1 MLQDLL
7 DFAGSIGSAFAIALP
22 TLCYISGS
30 ACLLGSLFGLY
41 SRAKGATGAGSSF
54 PVCIAL
60 IAAGASLLSFSE
72 FLNMGNATLGLSA
85 RTSVGGVNSAGQV
98 TFSADSLKSA
108 ISQGPTATLA
118 AMLHVFRYYFM
129 SYGAFWVYVSIMR
142 ELNSMK
148 GRSNTSTTTNIC
160 MGLGGFFLMN
170 ADTIGPAL
178 AKKLHLLS
186 S

>member
-30 ACLLGSLFGLY
+30 ACLLGSLFGIY
-41 SRAKGATGAGSSF
+41 SRGKGSTGAGSSL

-60 IAAGASLLSFSE
+60 IAAGATLLSFPE

-85 RTSVGGVNSAGQV
+85 TATVGGVNSGGQT

-129 SYGAFWVYVSIMR
+129 SYGAFWVYVSIIR
-142 ELNSMK
+142 QLNAMK
-148 GRSNTSTTTNIC
+148 GRSNTSTTTNLC
-160 MGLGGFFLMN
+160 MVFGGFLLMN

-178 AKKLHLLS
+178 ATKLHLLS

>member
-7 DFAGSIGSAFAIALP
+7 DFAGAIGRTFAIALP
-22 TLCYISGS
+22 TLFYISGS

-41 SRAKGATGAGSSF
+41 SRGNGATGAGSSF
-54 PVCIAL
+54 AVCVAL
-60 IAAGASLLSFSE
+60 ITAGASLLSFPE

-85 RTSVGGVNSAGQV
+85 RTSVGGLNSAGQV
-98 TFSADSLKSA
+98 TFSSDSLKSA
-108 ISQGPTATLA
+108 ISQGPTAALA

-129 SYGAFWVYVSIMR
+129 SYGAFWVYVSIIR
-142 ELNSMK
+142 QLNTMK
-148 GRSNTSTTTNIC
+148 GRSNTSTTTNLC
-160 MGLGGFFLMN
+160 MVLGGFLLMN

>member
-30 ACLLGSLFGLY
+30 VCLLASLFGLY
-41 SRAKGATGAGSSF
+41 SRGNGATGAASSL
-54 PVCIAL
+54 PVCVAL
-60 IAAGASLLSFSE
+60 IAAGASLLSFPD
-72 FLNMGNATLGLSA
+72 FLNMGNTTLGLSA
-85 RTSVGGVNSAGQV
+85 KASVGGVNSAGQV
-98 TFSADSLKSA
+98 TFSSDSLKSA

-118 AMLHVFRYYFM
+118 PILHVFRYYFM

-142 ELNSMK
+142 QLNSMK
-148 GRSNTSTTTNIC
+148 GRSNTSTTTNLC
-160 MGLGGFFLMN
+160 MVIGGFFLMN

>member
-30 ACLLGSLFGLY
+30 ACLLGSLFGIY
-41 SRAKGATGAGSSF
+41 SRGKGSTGAGSSL

-60 IAAGASLLSFSE
+60 IAAGATLLSFAE
-72 FLNMGNATLGLSA
+72 FLNMGSATLGFSTTA
-85 RTSVGGVNSAGQV
+85 TMGGVNSGGQT

-108 ISQGPTATLA
+108 ISQGPTATLT
-118 AMLHVFRYYFM
+118 AMMHVFRYYFM

-142 ELNSMK
+142 QLNSMK
-148 GRSNTSTTTNIC
+148 GRSNTSTTTNLC
-160 MGLGGFFLMN
+160 MVFGGFLLMN
-170 ADTIGPAL
+170 ADTLGPAL

>member
-30 ACLLGSLFGLY
+30 ACLLASLFGLY
-41 SRAKGATGAGSSF
+41 SRGNGATGAASSL
-54 PVCIAL
+54 PVCVAL
-60 IAAGASLLSFSE
+60 IAAGASLLSFPD
-72 FLNMGNATLGLSA
+72 FLNMGNTTLGLSA
-85 RTSVGGVNSAGQV
+85 RTSVGVNSAGQV
-98 TFSADSLKSA
+98 TFSSDSLKSA
-108 ISQGPTATLA
+108 ISPGPTATLA
-118 AMLHVFRYYFM
+118 AILHVFRYYFM

-142 ELNSMK
+142 QLNTMK
-148 GRSNTSTTTNIC
+148 GRSNTSTTTNLC
-160 MGLGGFFLMN
+160 MVLGGFLLMN

>member
-30 ACLLGSLFGLY
+30 AFLLGSLFGLY
-41 SRAKGATGAGSSF
+41 SRGNGATGTASSL
-54 PVCIAL
+54 PVCVAL
-60 IAAGASLLSFSE
+60 IAAGASLLSFPD
-72 FLNMGNATLGLSA
+72 FLNMGNTTLGLSA
-85 RTSVGGVNSAGQV
+85 RTSVGVNSAGQV
-98 TFSADSLKSA
+98 TFSSDSLKSA
-108 ISQGPTATLA
+108 ISQGPTATLTA
-118 AMLHVFRYYFM
+118 ILHVFRYYFM

-142 ELNSMK
+142 QLDTMK
-148 GRSNTSTTTNIC
+148 GRSNTSTTTNLC
-160 MGLGGFFLMN
+160 MVLGGFLLMN

>member
-7 DFAGSIGSAFAIALP
+7 DFAGSIGNAAAIALP

-30 ACLLGSLFGLY
+30 ACLLGSLFGFY
-41 SRAKGATGAGSSF
+41 RRGTGATGASSSL
-54 PVCIAL
+54 PVCVAL
-60 IAAGASLLSFSE
+60 IAFGASLLSFTE

-85 RTSVGGVNSAGQV
+85 TASVGGVNSAGQV
-98 TFSADSLKSA
+98 TFSAESLKSA
-108 ISQGPTATLA
+108 ISQGPTATLTA
-118 AMLHVFRYYFM
+118 ILHVFRYYFM

-142 ELNSMK
+142 QLSSMQ
-148 GRSNTSTTTNIC
+148 GRSNTSTTTNLC
-160 MGLGGFFLMN
+160 MVIGGFLLMN

>member
-22 TLCYISGS
+22 TLWYISGS

-41 SRAKGATGAGSSF
+41 SRGNGATGAASSF
-54 PVCIAL
+54 PVCVAL
-60 IAAGASLLSFSE
+60 IAAGASLLSFPD
-72 FLNMGNATLGLSA
+72 FLNMGNTTLGLSA
-85 RTSVGGVNSAGQV
+85 RTSVGVNSAGQV
-98 TFSADSLKSA
+98 TFSSDSLKSA
-108 ISQGPTATLA
+108 ISQGPTATLTA
-118 AMLHVFRYYFM
+118 ILHVFRYYFM

-142 ELNSMK
+142 QLNTMK
-148 GRSNTSTTTNIC
+148 GRSNTSTTTNLC
-160 MGLGGFFLMN
+160 MVLGGFLLMN

>member
-7 DFAGSIGSAFAIALP
+7 DFAGSIGNAFAIALP

-30 ACLLGSLFGLY
+30 ACLLGSLFGFY
-41 SRAKGATGAGSSF
+41 SRGSGATGVGSSL
-54 PVCIAL
+54 PVCLAL
-60 IAAGASLLSFSE
+60 IAAGATLLSFAE
-72 FLNMGNATLGLSA
+72 FLNMGSATLGFSTTA
-85 RTSVGGVNSAGQV
+85 TMGGVNSGGQT

-108 ISQGPTATLA
+108 ISQGPTATLT
-118 AMLHVFRYYFM
+118 AMMHVFRYYFM

-142 ELNSMK
+142 QLNSMK
-148 GRSNTSTTTNIC
+148 GRSNTSTTTNLC
-160 MGLGGFFLMN
+160 MVIGGFLLMN